1 MKDMVLK
8 PNKAV
13 DSGFYCPLVKL
24 WESKRPKSAW
34 VKFSQTIVI
43 KGVGAGGTLMIILY
57 LFEEILRPDIST
69 SPRPISSGKLIV

>member
-13 DSGFYCPLVKL
+13 DNGFYCPLVKL

-34 VKFSQTIVI
+34 VKISQTVDM
-43 KGVGAGGTLMIILY
+43 GVAAGGILMIIL
-57 LFEEILRPDIST
+57 FEAILRPADIST
-69 SPRPISSGKLIV
+69 SRPISSGKLIV